1 VVIVGGSGGK
11 SDPFYNEIKT
21 FAETNMANMGIM
33 TQCVHSD
40 RFRPDRRS
48 GKAKVNEPAFVDNM
62 LLKIN
67 AKLGGINFAPVVSE
81 RMKQVRLYTIRTCGR
96 E

>member
-1 VVIVGGSGGK
+1 MVILGGPAGK

-21 FAETNMANMGIM
+21 FAETNTANMGIM

-48 GKAKVNEPAFVDNM
+48 GKAKVHERAFIDNI

-81 RMKQVRLYTIRTCGR
+81 RMNQVRLYT
-96 E
+96 

>member
-1 VVIVGGSGGK
+1 
-11 SDPFYNEIKT
+11 
-21 FAETNMANMGIM
+21 MANMGIM
-33 TQCVHSD
+33 TQCVHTD
-40 RFRPDRRS
+40 RIRPDRRS